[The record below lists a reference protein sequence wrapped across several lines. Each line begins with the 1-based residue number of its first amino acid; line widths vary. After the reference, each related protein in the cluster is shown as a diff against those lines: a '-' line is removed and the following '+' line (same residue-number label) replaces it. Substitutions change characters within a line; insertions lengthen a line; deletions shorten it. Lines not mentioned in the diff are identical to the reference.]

1 MNHYPHHIGDFDKA
15 TRHLTR
21 IERSIYRDL
30 IELYY
35 DTEAELTLDLP
46 ALCRKIIARSNE
58 ESTAVEQVLN
68 EFFIKTATG
77 WFHSRCDQEIE
88 NYRLN
93 NSQKAAA
100 GRASAAKKAAKRQQA
115 LNGNP
120 TDVERTLNGRS
131 TDEEQTNNGTPTNQ
145 NQNQEPITNTP
156 QSPPEVDDANT
167 AGGDSKPSDFVP
179 SKASAICIALRSEGI
194 GSANSSNPELLALID
209 KGADIETFVAAA
221 KASKGASS
229 SFPYVLKVVRGQLQR
244 AADIAG
250 SPGRI
255 TPQAEHET
263 PYQRQAR
270 ERVAEFAPGLA
281 KKTPAVDPF
290 TITEAGN
297 VIALGSR

>member
-46 ALCRKIIARSNE
+46 ALCRKIIARTNE

-115 LNGNP
+115 MNGNP
-120 TDVERTLNGRS
+120 TDVEQPLNERS
-131 TDEEQTNNGTPTNQ
+131 TDVEQTNNGTPTNQ
-145 NQNQEPITNTP
+145 NQNQNQEPIKDSAP
-156 QSPPEVDDANT
+156 SAKSPEPAKRAARLPKDWQLPDEW
-167 AGGDSKPSDFVP
+167 
-179 SKASAICIALRSEGI
+179 AIWAKQERPDL
-194 GSANSSNPELLALID
+194 NPEAIAD
-209 KGADIETFVAAA
+209 RFRDYWIGVPGSKGCKLDWAATWRNFVRNERKPA
-221 KASKGASS
+221 KASSASYEA
-229 SFPYVLKVVRGQLQR
+229 PWER
-244 AADIAG
+244 A
-250 SPGRI
+250 S
-255 TPQAEHET
+255 
-263 PYQRQAR
+263 R
-270 ERVAEFAPGLA
+270 ERMQALAPGAARRAPGDLI
-281 KKTPAVDPF
+281 PV
-290 TITEAGN
+290 GN
-297 VIALGSR
+297 FIDEVRDVISIESR